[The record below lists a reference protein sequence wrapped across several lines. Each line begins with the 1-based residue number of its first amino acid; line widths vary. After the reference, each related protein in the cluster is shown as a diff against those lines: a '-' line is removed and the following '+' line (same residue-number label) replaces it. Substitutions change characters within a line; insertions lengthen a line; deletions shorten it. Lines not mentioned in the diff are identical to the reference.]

1 MPGGGVA
8 PDGGVAPVA
17 PDLLPG
23 RWVEALSW
31 PTVDASEDRPFE
43 EEAVDEADA
52 PAAELEEPRDEVIDR
67 SCPLE
72 AGWRRAKRVPAAELV
87 VPELLVAEL
96 PVVRVPEL
104 PAAGAVDGAGAA
116 CAAGV
121 ADVADVAADPREVRS
136 WPGPVPAAGAVGC
149 SVFAGGRT
157 SVEVALSVCVGF

>member
-1 MPGGGVA
+1 
-8 PDGGVAPVA
+8 
-17 PDLLPG
+17 
-23 RWVEALSW
+23 
-31 PTVDASEDRPFE
+31 
-43 EEAVDEADA
+43 VDEADA

-72 AGWRRAKRVPAAELV
+72 AGWRRAKWVPVELV
-87 VPELLVAEL
+87 AVELLAT
-96 PVVRVPEL
+96 PEL

-136 WPGPVPAAGAVGC
+136 WPGPVPAAGAVSC